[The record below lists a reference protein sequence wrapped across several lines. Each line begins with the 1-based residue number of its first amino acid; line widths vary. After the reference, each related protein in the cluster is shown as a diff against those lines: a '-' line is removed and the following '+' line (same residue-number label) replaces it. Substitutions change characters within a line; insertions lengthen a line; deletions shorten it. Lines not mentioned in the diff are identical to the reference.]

1 MKSFIAV
8 FLCVAMC
15 VCIIFCLFTGNLTV
29 EQLIAMGL
37 AVLLVNGVLD
47 EIRARVAMKREQEE

>member
-1 MKSFIAV
+1 MKSFIEV
-8 FLCVAMC
+8 FLCVALC
-15 VCIIFCLFTGNLTV
+15 VCIIFCLFTGNMTV

-47 EIRARVAMKREQEE
+47 EIREHIGKWKAEEE